1 MKKYA
6 ILGAFILFCIIGAIG
21 SAEEESYQASS
32 AESASAWQ
40 QKEWTADNIPMVH
53 LKDASQYVSDP
64 ENLVAP
70 AQRDSANSLLRLL
83 DRECGI
89 ESAFIVVGHVKGGDT
104 FRMAQDVGNKYGV
117 GSKETNRGL
126 VVVIA
131 VEDHE
136 AFMAPGRGLEGDLTD
151 LECNQI
157 SRACIIPNMKQGNV
171 SAAVVQTCGALY
183 DKFKTGK
190 MPVSDQ
196 LETGPEDGSPWW
208 LQLIVF
214 AIIILFVIYSNRH
227 GGSGNSG
234 GIWISGGGY
243 GGGSGGSSHGGWS
256 SGGGFRGGS
265 YGGGGFGGGGA
276 RSSW

>member
-1 MKKYA
+1 MKKYVF
-6 ILGAFILFCIIGAIG
+6 LGLFILFCILGAIG
-21 SAEEESYQASS
+21 SAEEDTYEVSS
-32 AESASAWQ
+32 TESASAWQ

-53 LKDASQYVSDP
+53 LKDATQYVSDP
-64 ENLVAP
+64 ENLVAA
-70 AQRDSANSLLRLL
+70 AQRDSANYLLRLL

-136 AFMAPGRGLEGDLTD
+136 AFIAPGRGLEGDLTD

-157 SRACIIPNMKQGNV
+157 SRACIIPNMKQNNV
-171 SAAVVQTCGALY
+171 SAAVVQTSGALY

-190 MPVSDQ
+190 LPAADQ
-196 LETGPEDGSPWW
+196 MESEEDEDLPWW
-208 LQLIVF
+208 LQLIIY
-214 AIIILFVIYSNRH
+214 AIIILFAIYSNSH

-234 GIWISGGGY
+234 GIWISTGGFGGGR
-243 GGGSGGSSHGGWS
+243 S

-265 YGGGGFGGGGA
+265 YGGGGFGGGGS